1 VDERKHKEEGEP
13 EALDLEDVAAA
24 DQAFAHEGFADEGLA
39 DDALEDEEDGDDAL
53 EDDALEDE
61 GDYEGPDSDAVIA
74 QFLAESG
81 GGVVREAGE
90 EIESWRDTPLP
101 AGHKSGFVA
110 LIGRPNVGKSTLVN
124 ALVGHKVAIVSE
136 KPQTTRS
143 RVTGIRT
150 EPEYQLIFV
159 DTPGIH
165 QKPLH
170 RLNELMIKEAVAAI
184 PDADAILF
192 VVDVSAHPRD
202 EDRAIAQI
210 LIEKAKSIP
219 VTFVLNKM
227 DQLPLEAA
235 EARIE
240 SYWKLFPA
248 YADSIPTSALNG
260 TNVDL
265 LLEHILAHIPEGPL
279 YYPGDQIT
287 DQTEHQIA
295 SELIREALFH
305 YMHEEIPHSAA
316 VLIEEY
322 HRREDGIFYVSA
334 RIWVD
339 RESQKPMVIGKQGR
353 RLKQIGSAARQELER
368 FIGGQVYLELWVKVK
383 PKWRDQAAR
392 LRELGY

>member
-1 VDERKHKEEGEP
+1 VNQRYDEEQP
-13 EALDLEDVAAA
+13 DSQDADPPNLDSEHVGGQGAGSADEDVERAELDAA
-24 DQAFAHEGFADEGLA
+24 
-39 DDALEDEEDGDDAL
+39 
-53 EDDALEDE
+53 
-61 GDYEGPDSDAVIA
+61 DSDAVID

-81 GGVVREAGE
+81 GGVVRDAGE
-90 EIESWRDTPLP
+90 EDAEWREMPLP

-143 RVTGIRT
+143 RVTGILSET
-150 EPEYQLIFV
+150 DYQLIFI

-170 RLNELMIKEAVAAI
+170 RLNELMIQEAVAAI

-192 VVDVSAHPRD
+192 VVDVSARPRD
-202 EDRAIAQI
+202 EDKAIAQI

-227 DQLPLEAA
+227 DQLPLDMA

-248 YADSIPTSALNG
+248 YADSLPVSALNG
-260 TNVDL
+260 TNVSL
-265 LLEHILAHIPEGPL
+265 LLEHILARMPEGPR

-316 VLIEEY
+316 VLIEDY
-322 HRREDGIFYVSA
+322 HQREDGVFFVSA

-353 RLKQIGSAARQELER
+353 RLKQIGTAARHELER
-368 FIGGQVYLELWVKVK
+368 FIGGHVYLELWVKVK

>member
-1 VDERKHKEEGEP
+1 MDERNHEEER
-13 EALDLEDVAAA
+13 ELDPLDPG
-24 DQAFAHEGFADEGLA
+24 EGFADEA
-39 DDALEDEEDGDDAL
+39 FA
-53 EDDALEDE
+53 DE
-61 GDYEGPDSDAVIA
+61 GDADDDGPDSDALID
-74 QFLAESG
+74 QFLSESG
-81 GGVVREAGE
+81 GGMVREPGE
-90 EIESWRDTPLP
+90 EVEDWRTTPLP

-143 RVTGIRT
+143 RVTGILT
-150 EPEYQLIFV
+150 EDDYQLIFI

-192 VVDVSAHPRD
+192 VVDVSARPRD
-202 EDRAIAQI
+202 EDKAIAQI

-227 DQLPLEAA
+227 DQLPLEMAQ
-235 EARIE
+235 ARIE
-240 SYWKLFPA
+240 SYWELFPA

-260 TNVDL
+260 TNIDL
-265 LLEHILAHIPEGPL
+265 LLQHILVHIPEGPR

-287 DQTEHQIA
+287 DQTEHQIT

-322 HRREDGIFYVSA
+322 HQREDGIFYVSA

>member
-1 VDERKHKEEGEP
+1 MNERYDNEEE
-13 EALDLEDVAAA
+13 LDLDDLDSEEV
-24 DQAFAHEGFADEGLA
+24 ERDEV
-39 DDALEDEEDGDDAL
+39 DTSESDELID
-53 EDDALEDE
+53 
-61 GDYEGPDSDAVIA
+61 
-74 QFLAESG
+74 QFLAETG
-81 GGVVREAGE
+81 GGVVREPGAE
-90 EIESWRDTPLP
+90 VEDWRDMPLP
-101 AGHKSGFVA
+101 EGHKSGFVA

-124 ALVGHKVAIVSE
+124 ALVGQKVAIVSE

-143 RVTGIRT
+143 RVTGILT
-150 EPEYQLIFV
+150 AADYQLIFT

-170 RLNELMIKEAVAAI
+170 RLNQLMIQEAVAAI

-192 VVDVSAHPRD
+192 VVDVSARPRD
-202 EDRAIAQI
+202 EDKGIAKI
-210 LIEKAKSIP
+210 LTEKAKSIP

-227 DQLPLEAA
+227 DQLPLEMA
-235 EARIE
+235 ESRIE
-240 SYWKLFPA
+240 SYWELFPA

-265 LLEHILAHIPEGPL
+265 LLEHILVRMPEGPR

-316 VLIEEY
+316 VLIEDY
-322 HRREDGIFYVSA
+322 QQRDDGIFHVSA

-353 RLKQIGSAARQELER
+353 RLKQIGTAARHELER
-368 FIGGQVYLELWVKVK
+368 FIGGKVYLELWVKVK
-383 PKWRDQAAR
+383 PKWRDQTAR